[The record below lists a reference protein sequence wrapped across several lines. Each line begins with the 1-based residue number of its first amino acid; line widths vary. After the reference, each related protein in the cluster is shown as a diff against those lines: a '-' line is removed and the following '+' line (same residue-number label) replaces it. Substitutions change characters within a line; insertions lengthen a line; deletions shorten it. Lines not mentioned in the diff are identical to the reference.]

1 MVINYLLKKEFLMMR
16 RNAIIPRLIVI
27 MPVMMMLILPFAAN
41 LEVKDIHLAVVD
53 NDRSPY
59 STELTRKLASSPY
72 FKFVDYSADYQ
83 SVYEGIELGT
93 VDVVLDIPRDFQRQL
108 IAGAEPPQVL
118 LAANA
123 VNAIKASMGSSYTM
137 AIIEE
142 FAASKS
148 PHRKEGSILIS
159 SQNRYNPYLNYK
171 FFMVPALM
179 VMLMTI
185 MCGFLPA
192 LNIVAEKEKGTIEQM
207 NVTPVGKFTFILSK
221 IIPYWIIGLIVLTI
235 CFGVAWLMY
244 GLTVQ
249 GSLVTIYVAALIFI
263 LVISAMGLIVS
274 NYSSTMQ
281 QAMFVVFFFL
291 IIMLLLSGLFTPVA
305 SMPNWAQWI
314 TVFNPLTY
322 FIRIIRGVYLKG
334 SSLSDVGDDLV
345 ALSVFVVVLSVL
357 AIASYRKSA

>member
-1 MVINYLLKKEFLMMR
+1 MIR
-16 RNAIIPRLIVI
+16 RNALIPRLIVI

-59 STELTRKLASSPY
+59 SAELTRKLASSPY
-72 FKFVDYSADYQ
+72 FKFVDYSSDYS
-83 SVYEGIELGT
+83 SVYQGVELGT
-93 VDVVLDIPRDFQRQL
+93 VDVVLDIPHGFQRQL
-108 IAGAEPPQVL
+108 INGPKPPQVL

-123 VNAIKASMGSSYTM
+123 VNATKASMGSSYMM

-142 FAASKS
+142 FAASKL
-148 PHRKEGSILIS
+148 PTQQRQAILIS
-159 SQNRYNPYLNYK
+159 SQNRYNPFLNYK

-192 LNIVAEKEKGTIEQM
+192 LNIVGEKEKGTIEQM

-221 IIPYWIIGLIVLTI
+221 IIPYWIIGFIVLTI
-235 CFGVAWLMY
+235 CFGVAWLVY

-249 GSLVTIYVAALIFI
+249 GSLVTIYVSALIFI
-263 LVISAMGLIVS
+263 LVISAMGLVVS

-281 QAMFVVFFFL
+281 QAMFVIFFFL

-305 SMPNWAQWI
+305 SMPHWAQWV

-334 SSLSDVGDDLV
+334 SSLPDVGDDLWI
-345 ALSVFVVVLSVL
+345 LSAFVVVFSIW

>member
-1 MVINYLLKKEFLMMR
+1 MIR
-16 RNAIIPRLIVI
+16 RNALIPRLIVI

-59 STELTRKLASSPY
+59 SAELTRKLASSPY
-72 FKFVDYSADYQ
+72 FKFVDYSSDYS
-83 SVYEGIELGT
+83 SVYQGVELGT
-93 VDVVLDIPRDFQRQL
+93 VDVVLDIPHGFQRQL
-108 IAGAEPPQVL
+108 INGPKPPQVL

-123 VNAIKASMGSSYTM
+123 VNATKASMGSSYMM

-148 PHRKEGSILIS
+148 PTQQRQAILIS
-159 SQNRYNPYLNYK
+159 SQNRYNPFLNYK

-192 LNIVAEKEKGTIEQM
+192 LNIVGEKEKGTIEQM

-221 IIPYWIIGLIVLTI
+221 IIPYWIIGFIVLTI
-235 CFGVAWLMY
+235 CFGVAWLVY

-249 GSLVTIYVAALIFI
+249 GSLVTIYVSALIFI
-263 LVISAMGLIVS
+263 LVISAMGLVVS

-281 QAMFVVFFFL
+281 QAMFVIFFFL

-305 SMPNWAQWI
+305 SMPYWAQWV

-334 SSLSDVGDDLV
+334 SSLPDVGDDLWI
-345 ALSVFVVVLSVL
+345 LSAFVVVFSIW

>member
-1 MVINYLLKKEFLMMR
+1 MIR
-16 RNAIIPRLIVI
+16 RNALIPRLIVI

-59 STELTRKLASSPY
+59 SVELTRKLASSPY
-72 FKFVDYSADYQ
+72 FKFVDYSSDYS
-83 SVYEGIELGT
+83 SVYQGVELGT
-93 VDVVLDIPRDFQRQL
+93 VDVVLDIPHGFQRQL
-108 IAGAEPPQVL
+108 INGPKPPQVL

-123 VNAIKASMGSSYTM
+123 VNATKASMGSSYMM

-148 PHRKEGSILIS
+148 PTQQRQAILIS
-159 SQNRYNPYLNYK
+159 SQNRYNPFLNYK

-192 LNIVAEKEKGTIEQM
+192 LNIVGEKEKGTIEQM

-221 IIPYWIIGLIVLTI
+221 IIPYWIIGFIVLTI
-235 CFGVAWLMY
+235 CFGVAWLVY

-249 GSLVTIYVAALIFI
+249 GSLVTIYVSALIFI
-263 LVISAMGLIVS
+263 LVISAMGLVVS

-281 QAMFVVFFFL
+281 QAMFVIFFFL

-305 SMPNWAQWI
+305 SMPYWAQWV

-334 SSLSDVGDDLV
+334 SSLPDVGDDLWI
-345 ALSVFVVVLSVL
+345 LSAFVVVFSIW

>member
-1 MVINYLLKKEFLMMR
+1 MIR
-16 RNAIIPRLIVI
+16 RNALIPRLIVI

-53 NDRSPY
+53 NDRLPY
-59 STELTRKLASSPY
+59 SAELTRKLASSPY
-72 FKFVDYSADYQ
+72 FKFVDYSSDYS
-83 SVYEGIELGT
+83 SVYQGVELGT
-93 VDVVLDIPRDFQRQL
+93 VDVVLDIPHGFQRQL
-108 IAGAEPPQVL
+108 INGPKPPQVL

-123 VNAIKASMGSSYTM
+123 VNATKASMGSSYMM

-148 PHRKEGSILIS
+148 PTQQRQAILIS
-159 SQNRYNPYLNYK
+159 SQNRYNPFLNYK

-192 LNIVAEKEKGTIEQM
+192 LNIVGEKEKGTIEQM

-221 IIPYWIIGLIVLTI
+221 IIPYWIIGFIVLTI
-235 CFGVAWLMY
+235 CFGVAWLVY

-249 GSLVTIYVAALIFI
+249 GSLVTIYVSALIFI
-263 LVISAMGLIVS
+263 LVISAMGLVVS

-281 QAMFVVFFFL
+281 QAMFVIFFFL

-305 SMPNWAQWI
+305 SMPYWAQWV

-334 SSLSDVGDDLV
+334 SSLPDVGDDLWI
-345 ALSVFVVVLSVL
+345 LSAFVVVFSIW

>member
-1 MVINYLLKKEFLMMR
+1 MR

-59 STELTRKLASSPY
+59 STELTTKLASSPY
-72 FKFVDYSADYQ
+72 FKFVDYGADYTPA
-83 SVYEGIELGT
+83 YEGIELGT
-93 VDVVLDIPRDFQRQL
+93 VDIILEIPRDFQKQL
-108 IAGAEPPQVL
+108 IAGVQPPQVL

-123 VNAIKASMGSSYTM
+123 VNATKASMGGSYMM

-148 PHRKEGSILIS
+148 PSQTTQAVLIS
-159 SQNRYNPYLNYK
+159 SQNRYNPLLNYK

-192 LNIVAEKEKGTIEQM
+192 LNIVGEKEKGTIEQM

-221 IIPYWIIGLIVLTI
+221 IIPYWIIGFIVLTI
-235 CFGVAWLMY
+235 CFGIAWLIY
-244 GLTVQ
+244 GLTVS
-249 GSLVTIYVAALIFI
+249 GSLVTIYVSAMVFI
-263 LVISAMGLIVS
+263 LAISAMGLVVS

-281 QAMFVVFFFL
+281 QAMFVIFFFL

-305 SMPNWAQWI
+305 SMPDWAQWI

-334 SSLSDVGDDLV
+334 SSLPDVGDDLW
-345 ALSVFVVVLSVL
+345 ALSGFVVVFSLW
-357 AIASYRKSA
+357 AIVSYRKSA

>member
-1 MVINYLLKKEFLMMR
+1 MIR
-16 RNAIIPRLIVI
+16 RNALIPRLIVI

-59 STELTRKLASSPY
+59 SAELTRKLASSPY
-72 FKFVDYSADYQ
+72 FKFVDYSSDYS
-83 SVYEGIELGT
+83 SVYQGVELGT
-93 VDVVLDIPRDFQRQL
+93 VDVVLDIPHGFQRQL
-108 IAGAEPPQVL
+108 INGPKPPQVL

-123 VNAIKASMGSSYTM
+123 VNATKASMGSSYMM

-148 PHRKEGSILIS
+148 PTQQRQAILIS
-159 SQNRYNPYLNYK
+159 SQNRYNPFLNYK

-192 LNIVAEKEKGTIEQM
+192 LNIVGEKEKGTIEQM

-221 IIPYWIIGLIVLTI
+221 IIPYWIIGFIVLTI
-235 CFGVAWLMY
+235 CFGVAWLVY

-249 GSLVTIYVAALIFI
+249 GSLVTIYVSALIFI
-263 LVISAMGLIVS
+263 LVISAMGLVVS

-281 QAMFVVFFFL
+281 QAIFVIFFFL

-305 SMPNWAQWI
+305 SMPYWAQWV

-334 SSLSDVGDDLV
+334 SSLPDVGDDLWI
-345 ALSVFVVVLSVL
+345 LSAFVVVFSIW